1 MILARIAHQA
11 QNSGNSRQLH
21 FKHGGLP
28 MPGPGGT
35 INLTNGDDHFPDPG
49 DDNSGAEWINAMNGS
64 DTVLGGLLNDTLF
77 GGSGDDELFGNGGDD
92 FLNGEDGN
100 DRLEGGDGNDQIVD
114 FQGAFCFIDA
124 GDDNDNVT
132 LGTSFQLGSVVNG
145 GFGFDTLNLGD
156 TFALN
161 LLKVSNFEA
170 MSTGGGVVT
179 ATAKQFAAFGTI
191 FNNSEDPNASVA
203 LNLFGLAG
211 IGYRVNLITAL
222 DTRAVLFN
230 GSLGNDTII
239 SGVGNDTVYG
249 DLGNDSL
256 VGREGHDDLHGSAGN
271 DTLVGGLGRDTLT
284 GGGDDD
290 TYLYQKV
297 KDAQGAG
304 DLIIGWGNGNDTIDL
319 RPIDAIPGGVNDAFD
334 FIGTAP
340 ISGTGGEVQVVTT
353 ATQTVVNVFVDTD
366 AVADMRIVIDGVF
379 ALTAGD
385 FLL

>member
-1 MILARIAHQA
+1 
-11 QNSGNSRQLH
+11 
-21 FKHGGLP
+21 

-35 INLTNGDDHFPDPG
+35 ISLTNGDDHFPDPG
-49 DDNSGAEWINAMNGS
+49 DDNSGAEWINALDGN
-64 DTVLGGLLNDTLF
+64 DKVLGGLQNDTLF
-77 GGSGDDELFGNGGDD
+77 GGSGNDELFGNGGDD
-92 FLNGEDGN
+92 FLNGDDGN

-114 FQGAFCFIDA
+114 FLGAFCFIDA
-124 GDDNDNVT
+124 GDGNDNVT

-145 GFGFDTLNLGD
+145 GLGIDALNLGD

-161 LLKVSNFEA
+161 LLKVSNFEE
-170 MSTGGGVVT
+170 MTTGGGVIT

-211 IGYRVNLITAL
+211 IDYRVNLITAL
-222 DTRAVLFN
+222 NDRAVLFN

-239 SGVGNDTVYG
+239 SGAGNDTVYG

-297 KDAQGAG
+297 DDARGAG
-304 DLIIGWGNGNDTIDL
+304 DRIIGWANGDDTINL
-319 RPIDAIPGGVNDAFD
+319 HAIDAIPGGANDDFD
-334 FIGTAP
+334 FIGAAA
-340 ISGTGGEVQVVTT
+340 ISGNGHEVQVVTT
-353 ATQTVVNVFVDTD
+353 ATQTVVNVFIDTD
-366 AVADMRIVIDGVF
+366 AVADMRITLDGVF
-379 ALTAGD
+379 TLTAGD
-385 FLL
+385 FVL